1 MWNYVILFYAWLL
14 KNLWYNRLIT
24 RKGRKKGS
32 FEKLIYSK
40 NRFTRLLKGL
50 KTKEDIKKSIKWKG
64 LQAMKTYKEYGISI
78 YEDYN
83 DLYNR
88 IREDLKDMNNNDI
101 ANIIQELIYTINEGV
116 KEEETINQI
125 NDILFNEEEEREGL

>member
-1 MWNYVILFYAWLL
+1 
-14 KNLWYNRLIT
+14 
-24 RKGRKKGS
+24 
-32 FEKLIYSK
+32 
-40 NRFTRLLKGL
+40 
-50 KTKEDIKKSIKWKG
+50 
-64 LQAMKTYKEYGISI
+64 MKAYKDYGISI

-88 IREDLKDMNNNDI
+88 IREDLEDISLHDI

-125 NDILFNEEEEREGL
+125 NDILFNEDEESEGVMI

>member
-1 MWNYVILFYAWLL
+1 
-14 KNLWYNRLIT
+14 
-24 RKGRKKGS
+24 
-32 FEKLIYSK
+32 
-40 NRFTRLLKGL
+40 
-50 KTKEDIKKSIKWKG
+50 
-64 LQAMKTYKEYGISI
+64 MKTYKEYGISI

>member
-1 MWNYVILFYAWLL
+1 
-14 KNLWYNRLIT
+14 
-24 RKGRKKGS
+24 
-32 FEKLIYSK
+32 
-40 NRFTRLLKGL
+40 
-50 KTKEDIKKSIKWKG
+50 
-64 LQAMKTYKEYGISI
+64 MKTYEDYGISI

-88 IREDLKDMNNNDI
+88 IREDLKDMDNNDI

-125 NDILFNEEEEREGL
+125 NDILFNKDEESEGV

>member
-1 MWNYVILFYAWLL
+1 
-14 KNLWYNRLIT
+14 
-24 RKGRKKGS
+24 
-32 FEKLIYSK
+32 
-40 NRFTRLLKGL
+40 
-50 KTKEDIKKSIKWKG
+50 
-64 LQAMKTYKEYGISI
+64 MKAYKDYGITI

-88 IREDLKDMNNNDI
+88 IREDLNNISPHDI

-125 NDILFNEEEEREGL
+125 NDILFNEDEEVKAL